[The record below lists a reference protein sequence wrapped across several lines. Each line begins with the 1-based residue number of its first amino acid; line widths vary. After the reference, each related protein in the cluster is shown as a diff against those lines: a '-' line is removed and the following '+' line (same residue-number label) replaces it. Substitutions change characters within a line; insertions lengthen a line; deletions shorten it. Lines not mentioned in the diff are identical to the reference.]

1 MIIVLMII
9 IRTMTG
15 FIIIALILMMTE
27 KKVTVKIKIEI
38 AIISF
43 YLNFFQ
49 ILNRR
54 LTKKNREGLK
64 HLTKSVLYMYLPEE
78 KVSYICIFLKKM
90 I

>member
-9 IRTMTG
+9 IRAMTV
-15 FIIIALILMMTE
+15 FIIIALMLMMTE
-27 KKVTVKIKIEI
+27 KKVTVKIKVEI

-54 LTKKNREGLK
+54 FTKKIEKGLSI
-64 HLTKSVLYMYLPEE
+64 LL
-78 KVSYICIFLKKM
+78 KVSYICIFPKKM

>member
-1 MIIVLMII
+1 MIIVLII
-9 IRTMTG
+9 MIRTMTV
-15 FIIIALILMMTE
+15 FIIIALMLMMTE
-27 KKVTVKIKIEI
+27 KKVMGKIKIEL

-54 LTKKNREGLK
+54 FTKKIEKGLSI
-64 HLTKSVLYMYLPEE
+64 LL
-78 KVSYICIFLKKM
+78 KVSYICIFPKKM

>member
-15 FIIIALILMMTE
+15 FIIIALMLMMTE
-27 KKVTVKIKIEI
+27 KKVTVKMKIEI

-54 LTKKNREGLK
+54 FTKKNREGLK
-64 HLTKSVLYMYLPEE
+64 YLTKSVLYMYLPEE
-78 KVSYICIFLKKM
+78 NDLEMRCLS
-90 I
+90 

>member
-9 IRTMTG
+9 IIIRTMTG
-15 FIIIALILMMTE
+15 F
-27 KKVTVKIKIEI
+27 I

-54 LTKKNREGLK
+54 FTKKNREGLK
-64 HLTKSVLYMYLPEE
+64 YLTKSVLYMYLPEE
-78 KVSYICIFLKKM
+78 NDLEMWCLS
-90 I
+90 

>member
-9 IRTMTG
+9 IRTMTV
-15 FIIIALILMMTE
+15 FIIIALMLMMTE
-27 KKVTVKIKIEI
+27 KKVMGKIKIEI

-54 LTKKNREGLK
+54 FTKKIEKGLSI
-64 HLTKSVLYMYLPEE
+64 LL
-78 KVSYICIFLKKM
+78 KVSYICIFPKKM